1 MIEALIA
8 GERDPRVPAEL
19 AKGKPRAKPPQL
31 AEAMAGCSGSHHAVV
46 APSIPDHLD
55 FLDHTIDTLTA
66 QIVARTRSSAEQVE
80 LLAEVPGL
88 DQATIQV
95 ILAETGGD
103 RSRFPTPRSW
113 LPGLGCAPATIS
125 RPASAAT
132 SRPRPAT
139 AGCGAP

>member
-46 APSIPDHLD
+46 APSILDHLD

-66 QIVARTRSSAEQVE
+66 QIVARTRSLGRAGRAAGGGARVG
-80 LLAEVPGL
+80 PGHHP
-88 DQATIQV
+88 
-95 ILAETGGD
+95 GD
-103 RSRFPTPRSW
+103 PCRDRR
-113 LPGLGCAPATIS
+113 
-125 RPASAAT
+125 
-132 SRPRPAT
+132 
-139 AGCGAP
+139 